1 MGCEV
6 KLTESQGQCPI
17 LRNLLVMGNHWGTKA
32 LRLGHRPQVKQE
44 EQNDNV
50 MKSFKGMFVVVFFF
64 WGGGLVNIRVYHFFY
79 NVQNN

>member
-64 WGGGLVNIRVYHFFY
+64 FFLGSG
-79 NVQNN
+79 